1 MAGSSARPRGLG
13 TLTGSNLRTSGTA
26 RGEQS
31 RVGRVVQ
38 SVLSAS
44 SGGMWPETA
53 RSEKAAKPG
62 KSGETKVCV
71 SALFGT
77 QLLLH
82 AAL

>member
-44 SGGMWPETA
+44 SGGMWPESA

-62 KSGETKVCV
+62 KSGEPKVCV
-71 SALFGT
+71 SALFDA
-77 QLLLH
+77 QMLLH
-82 AAL
+82 VAL